1 MLVLTLVLVKRLRG
15 ASPSSAV
22 QSIRDPFLP
31 LSDFRS
37 IEEQLWKPPT
47 LTRPVRFAP
56 LPVIPLI
63 LYSFIFLLPIAMIGF
78 GSAARG
84 PLALVYYFLSIFSSK
99 HYSVR
104 STLESFMC
112 YCWYRVSLVQI
123 TLMCEFLK
131 RLRETRAGSRIHPS
145 REICTAEYL
154 SRVLSPDLK
163 RRMTQRRMSFRWS

>member
-84 PLALVYYFLSIFSSK
+84 PLAHLSK
-99 HYSVR
+99 QC
-104 STLESFMC
+104 TLAAQS
-112 YCWYRVSLVQI
+112 YKWYGMDAQDVLIMKIPIIRKLYWSL
-123 TLMCEFLK
+123 
-131 RLRETRAGSRIHPS
+131 LR
-145 REICTAEYL
+145 Y
-154 SRVLSPDLK
+154 
-163 RRMTQRRMSFRWS
+163 